1 MNGYQQGFRFV
12 ASFNPR
18 DKKVL
23 RNRHKPYENRYP
35 VLAFIEKTYSSIKNM
50 NKQTK
55 SIIMGGV
62 VGGVVY
68 ASMMAGFDYS
78 DGQDFKIWKFI
89 FHTSFFGI
97 FMGIGFPYITQKFGS
112 KFISKI
118 GKNIKP
124 ELTENENIEIEG
136 PANLFRGLEGVG
148 GKLFITNKK
157 LIFNSHKIN
166 IQKGQTDIPFENIS
180 EIIKRKTAKLID
192 NGIRIKTNDGNEF
205 NFVVNEREQWIEK
218 LNQKIK

>member
-1 MNGYQQGFRFV
+1 M
-12 ASFNPR
+12 
-18 DKKVL
+18 
-23 RNRHKPYENRYP
+23 
-35 VLAFIEKTYSSIKNM
+35 EKGNKMIKQN
-50 NKQTK
+50 
-55 SIIMGGV
+55 
-62 VGGVVY
+62 
-68 ASMMAGFDYS
+68 
-78 DGQDFKIWKFI
+78 WKFRI
-89 FHTSFFGI
+89 VSAILTGLLFVGALCLMNYILDGEFQSLNSYLFQGTFFGI

-136 PANLFRGLEGVG
+136 PANLFRGFEGVG

-166 IQKGQTDIPFENIS
+166 IQKGQIDIPYENIS

>member
-1 MNGYQQGFRFV
+1 
-12 ASFNPR
+12 
-18 DKKVL
+18 
-23 RNRHKPYENRYP
+23 
-35 VLAFIEKTYSSIKNM
+35 M

-68 ASMMAGFDYS
+68 ASIMVGFDYS

-136 PANLFRGLEGVG
+136 PANLFRGFEGVG

-166 IQKGQTDIPFENIS
+166 IQKGQTDIPYENIS

>member
-1 MNGYQQGFRFV
+1 MEIGN
-12 ASFNPR
+12 
-18 DKKVL
+18 KM
-23 RNRHKPYENRYP
+23 
-35 VLAFIEKTYSSIKNM
+35 IKQN
-50 NKQTK
+50 
-55 SIIMGGV
+55 
-62 VGGVVY
+62 
-68 ASMMAGFDYS
+68 
-78 DGQDFKIWKFI
+78 WKFRI
-89 FHTSFFGI
+89 VSAILTGLLFVGVLCLMNYVLDGELQSLNSYLFQGIFFGI
-97 FMGIGFPYITQKFGS
+97 CMGIGFPYITQKFGS

-157 LIFNSHKIN
+157 LIFNSHKMN
-166 IQKGQTDIPFENIS
+166 IQKGQTDIPYENIS

-205 NFVVNEREQWIEK
+205 NFIVNEREQWIEK